1 MGGNGRV
8 CKKNFKGGSRL
19 VKRDV
24 EALRQNVIDSI
35 DMTREPEEEELHELI
50 DRVIKKNTDHKYIS
64 INDRWH
70 LHKEIYDSI
79 RGLGIIEELLEDD
92 NVTEIMVNGLHNVFV
107 ERNGQIE
114 KIKGGFISETRLN
127 DVIQQIVGKTN
138 KRVNESSPIVDTRLS
153 DGSRVNVVLPPIAL
167 DGAVITIRKFPKENI
182 TINDLIRWESV
193 TKEVANFLKNLVVAG
208 YNIFVSGG
216 TGSGKTTFLNVLSN
230 FIPRD
235 ERVITIEDSAEL
247 QLCTVENIIRME
259 TRQSNSEGSR
269 EISIREL
276 IKTSLRM
283 RPDRIIVGEVRGPET
298 LDMLQAMNTG
308 HDGSMSTGH
317 ANSPKD
323 MLARLETMVLTG
335 IDMPLAAIRAQIAS
349 ALDIIVHLGRLRD
362 KSRKVIEIDEVKEFK
377 NGEIII
383 SPLFLFKESGEKDG
397 VIQGQLEKTENLLSN
412 TEKLNRK
419 GIKIL

>member
-1 MGGNGRV
+1 MNA
-8 CKKNFKGGSRL
+8 
-19 VKRDV
+19 DV
-24 EALRQNVIDSI
+24 ETLRQKVIDSI
-35 DMTREPEEEELHELI
+35 DMTREPKEEELHELI
-50 DRVIKKNTDHKYIS
+50 DRVIKNNSDYRYMS
-64 INDRWH
+64 INERWRF
-70 LHKEIYDSI
+70 HKEIYDSI
-79 RGLGIIEELLEDD
+79 RGLGIIEELLEDE
-92 NVTEIMVNGLHNVFV
+92 NVTEIMVNGLHNVYV
-107 ERNGQIE
+107 ERNGKIE
-114 KIKGGFISETRLN
+114 KIKGGFMSENRLN

-138 KRVNESSPIVDTRLS
+138 KRVNEASPIVDTRLS

-193 TKEVANFLKNLVVAG
+193 TKEASDFLKDLVVAG

-230 FIPRD
+230 FIPKG

-247 QLCTVENIIRME
+247 QLRTVENIIRME
-259 TRQSNSEGSR
+259 SRQANSEGSN
-269 EISIREL
+269 EITIRDL

-283 RPDRIIVGEVRGPET
+283 RPDRIIVGEVRGKET

-317 ANSPKD
+317 ANSPGD

-335 IDMPLAAIRAQIAS
+335 IDMPLSAIRAQIAS

-362 KSRKVIEIDEVKEFK
+362 KSRKVIEIDEVKEYK
-377 NGEIII
+377 DGAIII
-383 SPLFLFKESGEKDG
+383 SPLFVFKESGEKNG
-397 VIQGQLEKTENLLSN
+397 IVQGHLERTKNILKN
-412 TEKLNRK
+412 TDKLNQK
-419 GIKIL
+419 GIKIQRANET